1 MKCNIKND
9 ECHSVLK
16 LTYITFSSD
25 LDKLSTSLSSQLL
38 VTTVLLTAIVP
49 YRTPM
54 INRSIYFIWNYSV
67 SWVRFFLLILE
78 YKRLLYPN
86 KCSSLKNLDGNTVND
101 EYHLRDVCWK
111 KYTWVN
117 VHLSYTKFKHYPLKQ
132 KNGIKK
138 KVVFYWI
145 VYSSRLLLT
154 SI

>member
-1 MKCNIKND
+1 MKGNIKND

-38 VTTVLLTAIVP
+38 VTTVLLTAIVL

-54 INRSIYFIWNYSV
+54 INRSIYFIWNNSV

-78 YKRLLYPN
+78 YKWLLYSY

-101 EYHLRDVCWK
+101 EYHFRDVCWK
-111 KYTWVN
+111 K
-117 VHLSYTKFKHYPLKQ
+117 KRQ
-132 KNGIKK
+132 E
-138 KVVFYWI
+138 KVVFKFMD
-145 VYSSRLLLT
+145 SLT
-154 SI
+154 SNKTHSCIHQAKFKQS